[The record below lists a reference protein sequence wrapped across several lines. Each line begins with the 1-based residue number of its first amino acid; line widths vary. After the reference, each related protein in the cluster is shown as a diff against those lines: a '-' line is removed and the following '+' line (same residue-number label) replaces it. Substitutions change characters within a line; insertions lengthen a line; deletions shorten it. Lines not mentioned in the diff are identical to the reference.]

1 MDKHENPVVIG
12 YDGGPGAADALA
24 LGLGWAEILG
34 SRAVA
39 VVVYPGPAPI
49 SPGRVD
55 AEWVADR
62 RAEAQSLLDEARQ
75 LAGTTDMDLRAVG
88 SGSASHGLHDVAEEL
103 KASLIVLGSP
113 QRPQTRLLGAT
124 SGDRVIAGAPCPVSI
139 PPLGWRD
146 RTGRQ
151 LRRIGVAFVPTPDG
165 REALRVAASFARH
178 VGARLHVVTV
188 VAGAAEVMS
197 YRIGED
203 VEQMYVAEA
212 KEEFQREIED
222 AIAELA
228 SDVKASGE
236 VLVGRDTVE
245 TLANLRDSAFDA
257 LFMGPRAY
265 GPIRRVLLGGVSAR
279 LMRQLDVPAVVVPR
293 AG

>member
-1 MDKHENPVVIG
+1 MDKHEKPVVVG
-12 YDGGPGAADALA
+12 YDGGPGGADALA
-24 LGLGWAEILG
+24 LGVGWAEMLG
-34 SRAVA
+34 SRAVV
-39 VVVYPGPAPI
+39 VVVYPGPVPI
-49 SPGRVD
+49 GPGLFDV
-55 AEWVADR
+55 EWAADR
-62 RAEAQSLLDEARQ
+62 RAEAQHVLDEARQ
-75 LAGTTDMDLRAVG
+75 LAATTDVEFRAVG

-113 QRPQTRLLGAT
+113 PRPQTRLLAAT
-124 SGDRVIAGAPCPVSI
+124 PGDRVIAGAPCPVSI
-139 PPLGWRD
+139 PSPGWRD
-146 RTGRQ
+146 RTGRE
-151 LRRIGVAFVPTPDG
+151 LRRVGVAFVPTPDG
-165 REALRVAASFARH
+165 RGALRVAASFARR

-188 VAGAAEVMS
+188 VARAAEVMS

-203 VEQMYVAEA
+203 VEQIYVAEA
-212 KEEFQREIED
+212 QEFQRAIED

-245 TLANLRDSAFDA
+245 TLTDMRDTAFDA
-257 LFMGPRAY
+257 LFMGSRGY